1 MVKRVLINIDTAP
14 NTSIVSTDRNNP
26 KGRVNTS
33 QMLFPEIISGRF
45 PNHRGLTGLLPITA
59 LLFDTVGSVSY
70 IQTAEYRFEFCY
82 IGHAS
87 LYKGGGTGMTSR
99 PQAFEKANLA
109 KLSPR

>member
-1 MVKRVLINIDTAP
+1 
-14 NTSIVSTDRNNP
+14 
-26 KGRVNTS
+26 
-33 QMLFPEIISGRF
+33 LFA
-45 PNHRGLTGLLPITA
+45 ITA
-59 LLFDTVGSVSY
+59 LLVYTVGSVSY

-99 PQAFEKANLA
+99 LQAFEKAYLA

>member
-1 MVKRVLINIDTAP
+1 MLY
-14 NTSIVSTDRNNP
+14 P
-26 KGRVNTS
+26 KVVCRG
-33 QMLFPEIISGRF
+33 FPD
-45 PNHRGLTGLLPITA
+45 HRGLSCLLSITA

-82 IGHAS
+82 VGHAS

-99 PQAFEKANLA
+99 LQAFKKAYLA